1 MLKELYR
8 EVFGADPGEIEVI
21 ASSGSSR
28 RNYRVYRNEALGED
42 TSVPESVIFT
52 EGQSVAENN
61 AFIQLARYFYSMGL
75 PVPNIY
81 GVSDDRLCYIQKD
94 IGYDSLFDRLD
105 DLELVK
111 KTVSLLPDF
120 QFATGDDFDYSFCYP
135 QSKFDEY
142 NIEFDLHYFKYCFL
156 KLTGVEFDEIKL
168 EKDFN
173 SLKKNLLGAHTW
185 GFMYRDFQ
193 SRNVIISADGE
204 PFFIDFQG
212 GRYGPVHYDVA
223 SFVWQARAAFPEN
236 VKSELVTCYLDSLK
250 KYTDVDRVEFLSTLR
265 HFVLF
270 RSLQTLGAYGFR
282 GLYEKKPHF
291 IMSIPY
297 ALDNLSGLLDTSF
310 DDYPYLTEVL
320 AEIVKNKSMF
330 SSGVEVTVPGTLT
343 VEVNSFSYRKG
354 VPTDL
359 SGNGGGFVFDCRAYA
374 NPGRYERF
382 KSMSGRDREVI
393 DFLEEDGDITE
404 FLESLY
410 PVVDKHISYFIS
422 RGFDHA
428 MFSFGCTGGRHR
440 SVYCAERLAQH
451 ILSRF
456 DVRVILSHKALGIT
470 EEL

>member
-8 EVFGADPGEIEVI
+8 EVFGVDPGEIEAI
-21 ASSGSSR
+21 ASSGSNR
-28 RNYRVYRNEALGED
+28 RNYRVFRDEALGD
-42 TSVPESVIFT
+42 DSSVPASVIFT

-81 GVSDDRLCYIQKD
+81 GVSDDRLCYLQKD
-94 IGYDSLFDRLD
+94 LGYDSLFEHLD
-105 DLELVK
+105 NMELVK
-111 KTVSLLPDF
+111 KAVCLLADF
-120 QFATGDDFDYSFCYP
+120 QFSTGDDFDYSFCYP
-135 QSKFDEY
+135 QSKFDGY

-156 KLTGVEFDEIKL
+156 KLTGLEFDEIRL
-168 EKDFN
+168 ENDFN
-173 SLKKNLLGAHTW
+173 ALKANLLGAHTW

-193 SRNVIISADGE
+193 SRNVIVSADDE
-204 PFFIDFQG
+204 PYFIDFQG

-236 VKSELVTCYLDSLK
+236 VKRELVECYLDSLQ
-250 KYTDVDRVEFLSTLR
+250 KYTDVDRDEFRSTLR

-270 RSLQTLGAYGFR
+270 RCLQTLGAYGFR

-291 IMSIPY
+291 IKSIPF
-297 ALDNLSGLLDTSF
+297 ALDNLSVLLENPF
-310 DDYPYLTEVL
+310 EEYPYLTEVL
-320 AEIVKNKSMF
+320 REVIAHRSVF
-330 SSGVEVTVPGTLT
+330 SSSVEVTLPDTLT
-343 VEVNSFSYRKG
+343 VEVNSFSYKKG
-354 VPTDL
+354 IPPDL
-359 SGNGGGFVFDCRAYA
+359 SGNGGGFVFDCRAYE

-382 KSMSGRDREVI
+382 KTMTGRDNAVI
-393 DFLEEDGDITE
+393 EFLEEDGGITE
-404 FLESLY
+404 FLETLY
-410 PVVDKHISYFIS
+410 PIVDKHISYFIS